1 MSARLEQAPALLALI
16 AAGALAPAAIGGKPQ
31 VVVGPGAVAWTITA
45 GSYRVAIRISPNAAG
60 RRLNT
65 FVVRTTRDGKP
76 VTGGVSIRFTMP
88 AMGMPP
94 LSLRLSAQSA
104 GVARNV
110 GEKLTMPGRWNIV
123 LHVVPR
129 GAPPFDVALVDVV
142 GL

>member
-1 MSARLEQAPALLALI
+1 LI
-16 AAGALAPAAIGGKPQ
+16 AAGALAPAAIGGGPR
-31 VVVGPGAVAWTITA
+31 VVVGPGPVAETIA
-45 GSYRVAIRISPNAAG
+45 ARSYRVAVGISPNAAG
-60 RRLNT
+60 RRPNT

-76 VTGGVSIRFTMP
+76 VTAGVSIRFTMP

-94 LSLRLSAQSA
+94 LSLRLSPQSR
-104 GVARNV
+104 GIARGV

-129 GAPPFDVALVDVV
+129 GALAFDVAFVDVV